1 MSNWTG
7 SNSGDYKSD
16 DDLGGYLKGLG
27 GNDTIYGNGGD
38 DIINGGAGNDTIYG
52 GDGNDQIEFGVI
64 DPGGLN
70 TGFDY
75 VDGGA
80 GYDIL
85 TLNSTPTY
93 LWTAAGLTHL
103 SGVEMLFNTSAT
115 QPGYILV
122 NGNVDFSD
130 VQREVN
136 ITSITGQSG
145 NDTIT
150 GSSNMY
156 GGVYL
161 AENIIGGA
169 GNDILDG
176 GAGANSLT
184 GGTGNDTFKLSQ
196 DHDYSTIYDFSDGVD
211 QIQLPLSY
219 TDISIADDGLGYAH
233 ITSAIHDVDITVVG
247 VDTATLTS
255 SPTDLV
261 YA

>member
-1 MSNWTG
+1 M
-7 SNSGDYKSD
+7 
-16 DDLGGYLKGLG
+16 G

-38 DIINGGAGNDTIYG
+38 DIINGGAGNDTMYG
-52 GDGNDQIEFGVI
+52 GSGNDQFQYGSI

-75 VDGGA
+75 VDGGD

-85 TLNSTPTY
+85 ITSSTPTY
-93 LWTAAGLTHL
+93 LWTAVGLTHL
-103 SGVEMLFNTSAT
+103 SGVEMLFNTSTT

-122 NGNVDFSD
+122 NGDVNFSE

-161 AENIIGGA
+161 AENILGGA
-169 GNDILDG
+169 GDDILDG

-184 GGTGNDTFKLSQ
+184 GNAGIDTFKVTQ
-196 DHDYSTIYDFSDGVD
+196 DHDYSTIYDFTDGVD
-211 QIQLPLSY
+211 KIQLPVSY
-219 TDISIADDGLGYAH
+219 TDLNIADDGLGYAH

-247 VDTATLTS
+247 VDTATLNG